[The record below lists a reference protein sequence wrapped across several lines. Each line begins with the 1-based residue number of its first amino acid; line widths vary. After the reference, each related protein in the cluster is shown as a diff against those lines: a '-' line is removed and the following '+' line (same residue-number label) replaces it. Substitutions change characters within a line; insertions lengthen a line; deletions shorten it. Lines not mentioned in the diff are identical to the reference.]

1 MTIIA
6 QLKVTS
12 SSSGWYM
19 IISLWSCRA
28 VPKQSESG
36 EGLEQ
41 IFAQY
46 LLDLA
51 TNGCHVEKT
60 YKALHWLSSSIF
72 TCLFVC
78 LVVRPSAWWHLHL
91 SPLYDVRDHTNH
103 IFSESLSSGDDN
115 DWDEELQKDKYKD
128 TQTQTKTETKCFKDP
143 MYAIFIKI
151 ELKMWYWLSSC
162 DKDPIL
168 CFSRA
173 EYFS

>member
-19 IISLWSCRA
+19 IISLCSCRA

-51 TNGCHVEKT
+51 TDGCHVEKT
-60 YKALHWLSSSIF
+60 YKALVYSRVDLEMLSLEIVF
-72 TCLFVC
+72 
-78 LVVRPSAWWHLHL
+78 
-91 SPLYDVRDHTNH
+91 
-103 IFSESLSSGDDN
+103 
-115 DWDEELQKDKYKD
+115 
-128 TQTQTKTETKCFKDP
+128 
-143 MYAIFIKI
+143 
-151 ELKMWYWLSSC
+151 
-162 DKDPIL
+162 
-168 CFSRA
+168 
-173 EYFS
+173 